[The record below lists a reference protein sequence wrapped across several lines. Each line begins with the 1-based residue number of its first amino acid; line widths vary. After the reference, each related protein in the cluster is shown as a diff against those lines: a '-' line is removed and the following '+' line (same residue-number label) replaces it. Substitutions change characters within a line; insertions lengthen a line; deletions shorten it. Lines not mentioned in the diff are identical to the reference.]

1 MSWSRLS
8 IEHGPAMTVSDPSPI
23 VASRTR
29 ITVSSGWNS
38 REVSLNG
45 RLIGVTVS
53 TPGSASSRLMQD
65 RLARPDLADHG
76 DDDPLGPAWSYGRQ
90 PLGQDVA
97 LHRVDLVLAGADGHH
112 HEHPR
117 ASFLS

>member
-45 RLIGVTVS
+45 RLIGVTDS
-53 TPGSASSRLMQD
+53 TPGSASSRLI
-65 RLARPDLADHG
+65 RTGLR
-76 DDDPLGPAWSYGRQ
+76 GPISPTTAMTTRSVPSWS
-90 PLGQDVA
+90 
-97 LHRVDLVLAGADGHH
+97 
-112 HEHPR
+112 
-117 ASFLS
+117 